1 MAVRELLTEPDPE
14 ALTVSPDGVVVT
26 HSDGREWA
34 VTVTE
39 QPLPPARPTSC
50 GKAPSVP
57 SAFVADTVVRSR

>member
-1 MAVRELLTEPDPE
+1 LLS
-14 ALTVSPDGVVVT
+14 VSPDGAVVT

-39 QPLPPARPTSC
+39 QPLLPARPGGC

-57 SAFVADTVVRSR
+57 TAFVADTVIRTR